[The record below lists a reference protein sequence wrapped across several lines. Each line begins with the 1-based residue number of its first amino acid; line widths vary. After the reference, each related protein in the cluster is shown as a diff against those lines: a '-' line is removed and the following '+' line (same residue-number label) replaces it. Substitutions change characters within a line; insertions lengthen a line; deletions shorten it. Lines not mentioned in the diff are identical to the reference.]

1 MVEDALRM
9 AGFFAICTDFLKPV
23 LERET
28 SSKIVQCRREKLY
41 FMGGTSI
48 PALSSRETIP
58 HAVNLVPRT
67 FSKSSGR

>member
-9 AGFFAICTDFLKPV
+9 AGFFAICNDFLKPV

-28 SSKIVQCRREKLY
+28 SSKIAQCRREKLY
-41 FMGGTSI
+41 LMGGTSI
-48 PALSSRETIP
+48 PALSWLEAIP

-67 FSKSSGR
+67 FPKSSGR

>member
-1 MVEDALRM
+1 M

-58 HAVNLVPRT
+58 PRGQSRPQD
-67 FSKSSGR
+67 FF